1 MHIAVL
7 VFLSRCLFV
16 CFAPQRKRLSSQRWA
31 STDEHVEQHVEQH
44 GEEHVEEG
52 DLGVGTVAQL
62 DICTG
67 TAVCSRA
74 SGSNMDMQEGG

>member
-7 VFLSRCLFV
+7 GFLSRCLFV

-31 STDEHVEQHVEQH
+31 STDEHVEQHVE
-44 GEEHVEEG
+44 EHVEEG
-52 DLGVGTVAQL
+52 DLGLGTVAKL

>member
-1 MHIAVL
+1 M
-7 VFLSRCLFV
+7 

-31 STDEHVEQHVEQH
+31 STDERVEQHA
-44 GEEHVEEG
+44 EEHVEEG
-52 DLGVGTVAQL
+52 DLGLGTMALL

>member
-1 MHIAVL
+1 MHIALLVL
-7 VFLSRCLFV
+7 LNRCLFV
-16 CFAPQRKRLSSQRWA
+16 CFAAQRKRLSSQRWA
-31 STDEHVEQHVEQH
+31 STDEHVEQHVE
-44 GEEHVEEG
+44 EHVEEG
-52 DLGVGTVAQL
+52 DLGLGTVAQL